1 MMAWPARDAEQQP
14 WEQLSELAADAL
26 ETDLRRIIPA
36 NREQVADRLCRPWTR
51 WDPDR
56 VLEATRK
63 VRPLLATRKSRTEIQ
78 VRRRFLYRDSQH
90 EPAPPGCALPAGAV
104 PVYVG
109 LLWLGSGEGRSH
121 EDPAVRLD
129 PNWRARPADTKDVP
143 IVDPRYGPLL
153 SEADP
158 HTLRLDTDR
167 FGSVLGLG
175 PSKRARREAVR
186 RRLVELEKAHLIR
199 RDRTPGPGGRL
210 QLLDDRGT
218 GDAYAK
224 AYKDE
229 DPWYFTVP
237 ATVFTNGWA
246 AALSARAFLTY
257 LAVLYLE
264 GRRSTHR
271 RLGPGFRSEWMP
283 ISDEQFYAGRGE
295 LAFWGL
301 VDIQPGGGIRR
312 GELRPFTSTFVTKNS
327 TLVQPHEVL
336 EHIIKPA
343 GLAP

>member
-1 MMAWPARDAEQQP
+1 MPWPARDAEQQP
-14 WEQLSELAADAL
+14 WEQLSGLAADAL
-26 ETDLRRIIPA
+26 EADLRRVIPA
-36 NREQVADRLCRPWTR
+36 NRENVARTLCRPSRR
-51 WDPDR
+51 WEASR
-56 VLEATRK
+56 VLEATRR
-63 VRPLLATRKSRTEIQ
+63 VRPFVATHKSRSEIQ
-78 VRRRFLYRDSQH
+78 VRRRFLYRDGEH
-90 EPAPPGCALPAGAV
+90 HPVPPGCSLAVGAV

-109 LLWLGSGEGRSH
+109 LLWLGSGEGRSV

-129 PNWRARPADTKDVP
+129 PNWKDRRADAKDVP
-143 IVDPRYGPLL
+143 IEDQRYGPRLC
-153 SEADP
+153 EADP
-158 HTLRLDTDR
+158 HTLRLETDR
-167 FGSVLGLG
+167 FGAVLGLG
-175 PSKRARREAVR
+175 PSKRSRQETVR
-186 RRLVELEKAHLIR
+186 RRLVDLEKAQLIR
-199 RDRTPGPGGRL
+199 RDRTPGPGARL

-218 GDAYAK
+218 GDTYTK
-224 AYKDE
+224 AYKDD

-237 ATVFTNGWA
+237 ATLFTNGWA
-246 AALSARAFLTY
+246 ATLSARAFLSY

-301 VDIQPGGGIRR
+301 VDIQPGGSVRHAQP
-312 GELRPFTSTFVTKNS
+312 RPYTSTFVTKDA
-327 TLVQPHEVL
+327 TLVQPHEIL